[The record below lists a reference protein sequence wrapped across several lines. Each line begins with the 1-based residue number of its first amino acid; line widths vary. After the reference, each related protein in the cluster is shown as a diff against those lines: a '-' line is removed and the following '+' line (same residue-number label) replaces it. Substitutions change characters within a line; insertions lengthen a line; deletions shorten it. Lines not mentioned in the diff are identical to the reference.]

1 MRERGTIKKIEG
13 KLITISMDLTEGC
26 AACANGMCK
35 SNRSALMAH
44 NPNRVPVAEGDHVE
58 VEIPSKEQAKSAFW
72 ALGLPLIML
81 FVGYGVGQLLFPQ
94 SNEGIKVLFSAVF
107 FGVFLLVGL
116 LVQRQRN
123 EKSFPVIVGKVI

>member
-1 MRERGTIKKIEG
+1 
-13 KLITISMDLTEGC
+13 
-26 AACANGMCK
+26 
-35 SNRSALMAH
+35 
-44 NPNRVPVAEGDHVE
+44 

-81 FVGYGVGQLLFPQ
+81 FVGYGVGQLMFPQ

-107 FGVFLLVGL
+107 FGVFLLIGL

-123 EKSFPVIVGKVI
+123 EKSFPVIVGKIG